1 MADAVVRVQSNRAVI
16 TLGGGEIVGF
26 QAAQA
31 AAPFADRA
39 EAALAQIEEIASGAP
54 DAPSVFAK
62 ADRNANLS
70 DLTDPAAARFNI
82 GADLSQNV
90 NFNLGAVGA
99 VSRTLAQRAAERVS
113 VKDFGA
119 AGDNETDDTAAIN
132 AAIVW
137 CNTQVFPV
145 DLHFPRGFYRI
156 TAALAP
162 ITGPTRFMGCGPR
175 NSVLNFFGGSY
186 DCLSY
191 IGAGSGARCANGGME
206 DMGVFC
212 GGMSGG
218 ITIKLDYT
226 KSLVFRNILCDQP
239 WNFVSMQ
246 QASDT
251 LFDYIDSQPIRG
263 SYGIRWFSS
272 NGARKGESVDKSDIL
287 ILRDV
292 LLHGT
297 NATGTGATAEGVVM
311 DGWVHSLSIQNVKLL
326 ALARGLR
333 ASNSSG
339 AARDPSFINGSGLEI
354 ENSYLE
360 NVKFDA
366 VNGVWVNGIFA
377 VGSTSEAGM
386 VFGPNARQIHLHGG
400 RIQGNWKSGLDTEA
414 DVVSLTGMAVF
425 QNSQFASDALPGI
438 RILGGDTV
446 QIIGGLSGNNAG
458 EGAYTEKQK
467 FGIWNVGGLKV
478 SAVGVDLTGNVSGGL
493 SGTISAT
500 ACFT

>member
-39 EAALAQIEEIASGAP
+39 EAALAQIEEIAADAP

-62 ADRNANLS
+62 ADRYANLS

-82 GADLSQNV
+82 GADLAQNV
-90 NFNLGAVGA
+90 NYDLGAPGSSVRA
-99 VSRTLAQRAAERVS
+99 ISSKAAERVS
-113 VKDFGA
+113 VKDFGTR
-119 AGDNETDDTAAIN
+119 GDNETDDTAAIN
-132 AAIVW
+132 AAIAW
-137 CNTQVFPV
+137 CNDQTFPV
-145 DLHFPRGFYRI
+145 DLQFPRGFYRI
-156 TAALAP
+156 TGALTP
-162 ITGPTRFMGCGPR
+162 ITGPLRLLGCGPR

-206 DMGVFC
+206 DMGLFC

-218 ITIKLDYT
+218 LAIRLDYT

-239 WNFVSMQ
+239 WDFVSMQ

-263 SYGIRWFSS
+263 SYGIHWFSG
-272 NGARKGESVDKSDIL
+272 NGPRKGEAVDKSDIL

-297 NATGTGATAEGVVM
+297 NATGSGATAEGVVM

-377 VGSTSEAGM
+377 VGSTSETGM

-414 DVVSLTGMAVF
+414 DVVSLTGMAIF
-425 QNSQFASDALPGI
+425 QNSQFDSDALPGV
-438 RILGGDTV
+438 RVLGGETI
-446 QIIGGLSGNNAG
+446 QIIGGLSGKNAG
-458 EGAYTEKQK
+458 EPAYTEKQK
-467 FGIWNVGGLKV
+467 FGIWNVGGSKV

-500 ACFT
+500 ACFN